1 MEKTSVA
8 IVDDQTRVR
17 QAIRAMLESQ
27 PDISVV
33 GEAASGLE
41 ALALVDEIRPQVL
54 VLDLVLGDVSGFE
67 VTSRINE
74 NSSPAKVIIFS
85 IHWGRKY
92 VLRAKEVGASGY
104 VPKQRPHELVKAIY
118 DVSTGGVYFS
128 DHG

>member
-1 MEKTSVA
+1 
-8 IVDDQTRVR
+8 
-17 QAIRAMLESQ
+17 MLEAE

-33 GEAASGLE
+33 GEAANGLE
-41 ALALVDEIRPQVL
+41 ALTLVDETRPQVL

-74 NSSPAKVIIFS
+74 NSSPTKVIIFP
-85 IHWGRKY
+85 IHWGGKY

-118 DVSTGGVYFS
+118 EVLAGGVYFS